1 MLPRSFL
8 ILCLLQPVQAMAE
21 RRVPLVLAA
30 EDHRSLRK
38 LDTPVNDA
46 LAVEELLSGLGF
58 EVTVETNRDLKRM
71 RRPVQGFREADA
83 GVDVALLFYAG
94 HGVVIAGVNCL
105 LPVDAQAGTSQAVA
119 EIALPLAEVQVL
131 WPLSRR

>member
-71 RRPVQGFREADA
+71 RRPVQG
-83 GVDVALLFYAG
+83 
-94 HGVVIAGVNCL
+94 IC
-105 LPVDAQAGTSQAVA
+105 
-119 EIALPLAEVQVL
+119 
-131 WPLSRR
+131 